1 MTYRPA
7 QILMLACLFLTA
19 CATVRSIEPPASAAA
34 LVVQRQLD
42 AYNAHDIEAFAATYS
57 DEVEVYRMPSTAP
70 TTSGKLKLREFY
82 QNSRFNLPKL
92 HAEILHRS
100 VVGNKVVDHERIT
113 GLRDEPYETVVVYL
127 VHDGLIH
134 KVWIFNAE

>member
-1 MTYRPA
+1 MAFRPA
-7 QILMLACLFLTA
+7 QVLMLACLLPTG
-19 CATVRSIEPPASAAA
+19 CATVRSIERPASSAEI
-34 LVVQRQLD
+34 VVQRQLD

-57 DEVEVYRMPSTAP
+57 DEVEIYRMPATAP
-70 TTSGKLKLREFY
+70 TTSGKQKLREFY

-127 VHDGLIH
+127 VDDGLIQ
-134 KVWIFNAE
+134 KVWIFSAD

>member
-1 MTYRPA
+1 MTYRPV
-7 QILMLACLFLTA
+7 QILMLSCLLLTA
-19 CATVRSIEPPASAAA
+19 CTTVRSIEPPASAAA
-34 LVVQRQLD
+34 LVVQRQVD

-70 TTSGKLKLREFY
+70 TTSGKQKLREFY

-100 VVGNKVVDHERIT
+100 VVGNKVIDHERIT
-113 GLRDEPYETVVVYL
+113 GLRNEPYETVVVYL
-127 VHDGLIH
+127 VHNGLIQQ
-134 KVWIFNAE
+134 VWIFNAD

>member
-1 MTYRPA
+1 MTYLPA
-7 QILMLACLFLTA
+7 PILMLACLLLTA

-34 LVVQRQLD
+34 VVVQRQVD

-57 DEVEVYRMPSTAP
+57 DELEVYRMPSTVP
-70 TTSGKLKLREFY
+70 TISGKQKLREFY
-82 QNSRFNLPKL
+82 QNSRFNLPSL

-113 GLRDEPYETVVVYL
+113 GIRDEPYETVVVYL
-127 VHDGLIH
+127 VRDDLIQR
-134 KVWIFNAE
+134 VWIFNAE